1 MSDKTAN
8 TIVGLDI
15 GTTKICVVVGVC
27 TEDGVD
33 IIGVG
38 SHPSVGLKKGV
49 VVNLESTVRSIKKA
63 VEDAERMAGCEIGQV
78 YIGIAGSHIKGFN
91 SHGVIAIK
99 GPEVSMEDI
108 DRVIDAA
115 RAVAIPLDREVVH
128 VIPQEYKVDDQAGI
142 MDPVG
147 MRGVRLEAQVHIVTA
162 AVTAAQNLVACAN
175 RAGLDVVDIVLQPI
189 ASSDAVLS
197 KEEKEL
203 GVALVDFGGGTTDLA
218 VFVDGAIKHT
228 SVIGLGGYNL
238 TNDLAIGLKTPIN
251 EAERLK
257 IQYGSC
263 LASSVPH
270 DETIEVPSVG
280 GRKPRLLYRHVLA
293 EILEPRV
300 EEVLGLVEQE
310 MSRVVSRDKVA
321 SGIVI
326 TGGSALLPGMVEL
339 ADQIFQLPTRIG
351 YPQNI
356 TGLVD
361 MVNTPMYSTA
371 IGLVLHGLEYNADR
385 KFRIRD
391 GNIFNRLL
399 ARMKSWFKF

>member
-1 MSDKTAN
+1 MTNKTSN
-8 TIVGLDI
+8 IIVGLDI
-15 GTTKICVVVGVC
+15 GTTKICVVVGAC

-63 VEDAERMAGCEIGQV
+63 VEDAERMAGCEIDQV

-108 DRVIDAA
+108 DRVIEAA

-218 VFVDGAIKHT
+218 VFVEGAIKHT

-300 EEVLGLVEQE
+300 EEILSLVEQE
-310 MSRVVSRDKVA
+310 MARVVSKDKVA
-321 SGIVI
+321 SGVVI
-326 TGGSALLPGMVEL
+326 TGGSAMLPGMAEL

-351 YPQNI
+351 YPQHI

-371 IGLVLHGLEYNADR
+371 IGLVLHGLEHKVDR
-385 KFRIRD
+385 RFHNHR
-391 GNIFNRLL
+391 GNTLNRWLSV
-399 ARMKSWFKF
+399 MKSWFKF